1 MTQNITNDYNS
12 LKQEL
17 DELIIK
23 LQDDNTSIDQ
33 SLELYQRGVEIT
45 SKLSDYLRKAEN
57 KLSKIDSQLKDK

>member
-1 MTQNITNDYNS
+1 MTKNKANEYNS

-23 LQDDNTSIDQ
+23 LQDDDTSIDQ

-45 SKLSDYLRKAEN
+45 RRLSDYLHKAEN
-57 KLSKIDSQLKDK
+57 KLSQIDSQLKDK

>member
-45 SKLSDYLRKAEN
+45 SKLSDYLHKAEN
-57 KLSKIDSQLKDK
+57 KLSQIDSQLKDK

>member
-1 MTQNITNDYNS
+1 MTKNTIKDYNS

-17 DELIIK
+17 DELIIQ

-45 SKLSDYLRKAEN
+45 RKLSNYLHQAEN
-57 KLSKIDSQLKDK
+57 KLSQIDSQLKDK